1 MTTDAKTTDAT
12 MSERMAVHRR
22 EAQERSGFDFGEFI
36 AAGEAAAGRTA
47 VPPDRRSPVMSAM
60 YTHADFMDYQLR
72 RLEVRLDVL
81 VQQVAEL
88 SGQVRYLL
96 EKTGGIK

>member
-12 MSERMAVHRR
+12 MS
-22 EAQERSGFDFGEFI
+22 GFDFDEFI
-36 AAGEAAAGRTA
+36 AAGKAAAGRTA
-47 VPPDRRSPVMSAM
+47 VPPDCGNHVKPAA
-60 YTHADFMDYQLR
+60 YTYTDFMDFQLR